1 MRSIALQLHFWF
13 AEQSRKRFYYGREEL
28 RMTDDY
34 NMAIRK
40 LLKQVG
46 VTSQSAIEAALRDSG
61 TAGQTHKITVTVKSE
76 SLALDHEVS
85 GEISPGA

>member
-1 MRSIALQLHFWF
+1 
-13 AEQSRKRFYYGREEL
+13 
-28 RMTDDY
+28 MTDDN

-46 VTSQSAIEAALRDSG
+46 ATSQSAIEAALRDSDG
-61 TAGQTHKITVTVKSE
+61 MGGQTHKITVAVKSE
-76 SLALDHEVS
+76 SLGMDCEVS